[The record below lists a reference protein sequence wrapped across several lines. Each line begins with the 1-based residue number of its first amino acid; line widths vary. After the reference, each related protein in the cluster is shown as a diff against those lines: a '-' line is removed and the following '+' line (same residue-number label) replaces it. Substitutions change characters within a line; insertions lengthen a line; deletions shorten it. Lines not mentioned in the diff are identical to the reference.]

1 MLAVINGCDQVTT
14 QVTGAVMILGLPEM
28 FYVSRA
34 QKPEKVGN
42 GLACRTPLRI
52 NIGLSALMNYQTWS
66 KILKTLCFFRRY
78 CPLSDYSQW

>member
-42 GLACRTPLRI
+42 PFVNPIFHKPTLNVMMEKSRTAKRVE
-52 NIGLSALMNYQTWS
+52 
-66 KILKTLCFFRRY
+66 TL
-78 CPLSDYSQW
+78 